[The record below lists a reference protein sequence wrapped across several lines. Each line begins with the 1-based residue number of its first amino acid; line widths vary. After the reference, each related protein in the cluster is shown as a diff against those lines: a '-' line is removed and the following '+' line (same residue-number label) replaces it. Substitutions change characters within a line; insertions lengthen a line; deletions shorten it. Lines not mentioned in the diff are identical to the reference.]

1 MGRSDVA
8 ENAREQLLEGIP
20 VAQRRVELAGVS
32 TSVLEGGDGP
42 PVVLLHGPVGHAG
55 HWFRVL
61 PALAKSHRV
70 VAPDLPGQGDSELT
84 GDALDANE
92 VLVWLG
98 ELIEDTCPS
107 PPTLVGFTLGGAVAA
122 RFAIA
127 QGDRLAQL
135 VLVNTLG
142 LTDFA
147 LPAEFGLALNDFL
160 AEPSEETHEGL
171 WQYCAFDLE
180 NLRTQ
185 MGERWEL
192 FRAYNLDRAR
202 SPAVQASLG
211 SLMEQFG
218 LHPIEPEELAEITVP
233 TTLVWGRH
241 DRATPLGIAE
251 AASERYDWP
260 LEVIEKAGDEPPF
273 EQPEAFFRVLN
284 GLLQPV
290 SLKGTR

>member
-1 MGRSDVA
+1 MGRSDLA
-8 ENAREQLLEGIP
+8 ENAREQLLKGIP

-84 GDALDANE
+84 GDALDADE

-127 QGDRLAQL
+127 HGNARPTRAREHARPD
-135 VLVNTLG
+135 G
-142 LTDFA
+142 LRAPGGVRARPKRVPGGTERRDTRGAVAILRVRPQTSAPRWVSAGSSSARTTSTRA
-147 LPAEFGLALNDFL
+147 LTG
-160 AEPSEETHEGL
+160 
-171 WQYCAFDLE
+171 
-180 NLRTQ
+180 
-185 MGERWEL
+185 
-192 FRAYNLDRAR
+192 RAGQSRESHGAVRPPPDRAR
-202 SPAVQASLG
+202 GARGDRGAENAS
-211 SLMEQFG
+211 
-218 LHPIEPEELAEITVP
+218 
-233 TTLVWGRH
+233 WGRH

-251 AASERYDWP
+251 AASERFGWP
-260 LEVIEKAGDEPPF
+260 LEVIENPGMSRRSNSRRRSSEF
-273 EQPEAFFRVLN
+273 
-284 GLLQPV
+284 
-290 SLKGTR
+290 